1 MKTNRKIPYFN
12 ASETMDFLRSTDF
25 SKAILMM
32 LALLTPILV
41 FLNLGFL
48 DVGILLAMGAMFA
61 SPNDVSGS
69 FRLKLKGISLAIVLC
84 MFVVSISG
92 FMHSSYYLLF
102 PGLGILVF
110 FISYL
115 SVYGFR
121 SSLIS
126 FSGLFALVLS
136 FSSLFEST
144 MPLYQTVLLIGA
156 GGLWYV
162 LLVLLRNALFPKAP
176 TEYNMMKTIR
186 LTAEYLHTRGLLV
199 DVKNDR
205 SALLGELL
213 RIQTELT
220 ELHETLRELLMT
232 GRRDSGKSSYGAR
245 RLLVFVHLV
254 DMLELAMAHPVIYH
268 KTDLVFKEKPELLTA
283 FQSLLFAM
291 SARLENIGD
300 HMYTPHRLKRDKR
313 IAEHL
318 EEVEKG
324 IGEIFDEDYKNQ
336 AEKFL
341 MMNNVLKYQQRQAEI
356 IRKIEWL
363 FRNPSKVDYKHVRKE
378 DFKGF
383 LTKENYDINIL
394 LDNFNL
400 QSSIFR
406 HSLRIAIVSIVG
418 YAAGIY
424 FDLQNPYWIF
434 LTIIVIMRPSYGL
447 TKERFRQRSIG
458 TLIGGAIA
466 YGAIMLIHSTTVYAV
481 LAVVSFV
488 IGFSMVQRNFKAS
501 AIFITL
507 QVLFTFALL
516 EPNVFEVVQFRVLD
530 TLIGAGLA
538 ALGNMLLWPAWEIK
552 SIDSTLLE
560 TVEAMRKY
568 LKDIAMYYNEKS
580 HDRPGVPHS
589 DAYKLSRK
597 QAFLSISELSSSF
610 QRMAQEPKGKQKNS
624 HKIYEIVMLNHTFL
638 AALASLSAFIVN
650 NPTTPASKNFNKV
663 IDRILSTLE
672 AGEKVIQD
680 KNFKPD
686 ESFFNDDVFKD
697 TFGDHRDYIVMKKED
712 YTQDI
717 SPELEEASLILEQLR
732 WMLGMSKKMLKSLQE
747 IEFETE

>member
-1 MKTNRKIPYFN
+1 
-12 ASETMDFLRSTDF
+12 
-25 SKAILMM
+25 M
-32 LALLTPILV
+32 LALLIPILV
-41 FLNLGFL
+41 FLNLGAL
-48 DVGILLAMGAMFA
+48 EVGITLSLGAMFA

-69 FRLKLKGISLAIVLC
+69 LRMKLKGIGLAILLC
-84 MFVVSISG
+84 MFVVSVSG
-92 FMHSSYYLLF
+92 FIRSSYFLLF

-136 FSSLFEST
+136 FSSLAESA
-144 MPLYQTVLLIGA
+144 MPVYQRVLLIGA
-156 GGLWYV
+156 GGLWYI

-176 TEYNMMKTIR
+176 TEYNMLKAIR
-186 LTAEYLHTRGLLV
+186 LTAEYLHTRGLLA

-205 SALLGELL
+205 SALLEELL

-268 KTDLVFKEKPELLTA
+268 KTDLVFKEKPELLVS

-291 SARLENIGD
+291 SARLEIIGD
-300 HMYTPHRLKRDKR
+300 HIYTPRRLKRGKR
-313 IAEHL
+313 IAKYL
-318 EEVEKG
+318 KKVEEG
-324 IGEIFDEDYKNQ
+324 IAEIFQ
-336 AEKFL
+336 AGSKDQTEKFL

-356 IRKIEWL
+356 IKKIEWL
-363 FRNPSKVDYKHVRKE
+363 FRNPSQTDYKHVRKE

-383 LTKENYDINIL
+383 LTQENYDVNVL
-394 LDNFNL
+394 KDNFNL
-400 QSSIFR
+400 QSTIFR

-418 YAAGIY
+418 YAVGIL
-424 FDLQNPYWIF
+424 FDLQNPYWIV

-447 TKERFRQRSIG
+447 TNERFRQRSIG
-458 TLIGGAIA
+458 TLIGGVIA
-466 YGAIMLIHSTTVYAV
+466 FGAIMLIHNTTVYAV
-481 LAVVSFV
+481 LAVISFV

-507 QVLFTFALL
+507 QVLFVYALL

-560 TVEAMRKY
+560 AVQAMRKY
-568 LKDIAMYYNEKS
+568 LKDIAAYYNDKS
-580 HDRPGVPHS
+580 DFSPETPHS
-589 DAYKLSRK
+589 DAYKISRK
-597 QAFLSISELSSSF
+597 RAFLSISELSSSF

-638 AALASLSAFIVN
+638 AALASLSTFIVN
-650 NPTTPASKNFNKV
+650 NPTTPASENFNAV
-663 IDRILSTLE
+663 IDRILNTLK
-672 AGEKVIQD
+672 AGEKAIQD
-680 KNFKPD
+680 KHFKPD
-686 ESFFNDDVFKD
+686 ESFFKDDVFKA
-697 TFGDHRDYIVMKKED
+697 TFGDHRDYIIMKKED
-712 YTQDI
+712 YKQDV

-732 WMLGMSKKMLKSLQE
+732 WMLGMSKKMLKSLVE
-747 IEFETE
+747 IDFETE